1 MKNIESDSDFL
12 KMQKELKKLRLQT
25 SLHKNLSS
33 EMERQKSA
41 ALEAQGIAT
50 AKTEELD
57 KLLKKQKLET
67 LLRKNLTSEMERQKE
82 LAE

>member
-12 KMQKELKKLRLQT
+12 EMQKELKKLRLQT

-50 AKTEELD
+50 ATRIE
-57 KLLKKQKLET
+57 
-67 LLRKNLTSEMERQKE
+67 
-82 LAE
+82 AEHCI